1 MTGSSSRELHRAGYV
16 GYGSRQMKPLSRRVV
31 VLALVGGLVAAQT
44 VVAQPTTT
52 FPRSELFIESAGT
65 RHHFMVELADNDERR
80 TQGLMFR
87 ASMPADAGM
96 LFDFKSDQP
105 VSMWMRNTRIPLDML
120 FIARDGRIVNIAQR
134 TVPFSEAIVPSNGAV
149 RAVLE
154 LNGGTASR
162 LKIKPGDRVIHPIF
176 GG

>member
-1 MTGSSSRELHRAGYV
+1 
-16 GYGSRQMKPLSRRVV
+16 MKALSRRVV
-31 VLALVGGLVAAQT
+31 FVGLFIALFAART
-44 VVAQPTTT
+44 IAAQPTAT
-52 FPRSELFIESAGT
+52 FPRSELAIESGGM
-65 RHHFMVELADNDERR
+65 RHHFVVEIADTDERR

-87 ASMPADAGM
+87 ASMPANAGM

-120 FIARDGRIVNIAQR
+120 FVARDGRIVNIAER
-134 TVPFSEAIVPSNGAV
+134 TVPFSEAIVPSGGVV

-154 LNGGTASR
+154 LNGGTAAR